1 MWFSNV
7 PDVAVVVKVLV
18 DVVVCPSLFSSN
30 VGAVVPV
37 VAFGVVDVDLRM
49 VVTTVVSS
57 RVIAV
62 VLASIES
69 KWSFKVTVYLNRMVK
84 SFRHFNRKHYD

>member
-1 MWFSNV
+1 M
-7 PDVAVVVKVLV
+7 VVQVLV
-18 DVVVCPSLFSSN
+18 DVVVCTSVFSSN

-49 VVTTVVSS
+49 VVPTVVSS
-57 RVIAV
+57 RVIEV

-69 KWSFKVTVYLNRMVK
+69 KWSFKVTVYLNRMVILLC
-84 SFRHFNRKHYD
+84 NAL

>member
-1 MWFSNV
+1 M
-7 PDVAVVVKVLV
+7 VVKVLV
-18 DVVVCPSLFSSN
+18 DVVVCTSVFSSN

-49 VVTTVVSS
+49 VVPTVVSS
-57 RVIAV
+57 RVIEV

-69 KWSFKVTVYLNRMVK
+69 KWSFKVTVYLNRI
-84 SFRHFNRKHYD
+84 RHFNRKQYD

>member
-1 MWFSNV
+1 M
-7 PDVAVVVKVLV
+7 VVKVLV
-18 DVVVCPSLFSSN
+18 DVVVCTSLFSSN

-49 VVTTVVSS
+49 VVPTVVSS
-57 RVIAV
+57 RVIEV

-69 KWSFKVTVYLNRMVK
+69 KWSFKVTVYLSRMVNN
-84 SFRHFNRKHYD
+84 FM

>member
-1 MWFSNV
+1 M
-7 PDVAVVVKVLV
+7 VVKVLV
-18 DVVVCPSLFSSN
+18 DVVVCTSLFSTN

-69 KWSFKVTVYLNRMVK
+69 KWSFKVTVYLSRMVK
-84 SFRHFNRKHYD
+84 

>member
-1 MWFSNV
+1 M
-7 PDVAVVVKVLV
+7 VVQVLV
-18 DVVVCPSLFSSN
+18 DVVVCTSVFSSN

-69 KWSFKVTVYLNRMVK
+69 KWSFKVTVYLNSMVK
-84 SFRHFNRKHYD
+84 

>member
-1 MWFSNV
+1 M
-7 PDVAVVVKVLV
+7 VVKVLV
-18 DVVVCPSLFSSN
+18 DVVVCTSVFSSN

-49 VVTTVVSS
+49 VVPTVVSS
-57 RVIAV
+57 RVIEV

-69 KWSFKVTVYLNRMVK
+69 KWSFKVTVYLSRIIVILCTAL
-84 SFRHFNRKHYD
+84 